1 LISVSWSI
9 GIDRP
14 PEAVFDFVSDLDNE
28 PKFNPDASQIV
39 KKSDG
44 PIGLGTV
51 WEEEFKRIGKY
62 ETTIDRF
69 DRPSALG
76 FDAKNPKCDAHVLFN
91 FEPDGTGT
99 RVSCTVDLTFK
110 GFSRALE
117 PVIGGTIRK
126 TIEDE
131 RGPALKAAVE
141 AGP

>member
-1 LISVSWSI
+1 MISVSWSI

-28 PKFNPDASQIV
+28 PKFNPDASHIV

-76 FDAKNPKCDAHVLFN
+76 FDAKNPK
-91 FEPDGTGT
+91 
-99 RVSCTVDLTFK
+99 
-110 GFSRALE
+110 
-117 PVIGGTIRK
+117 
-126 TIEDE
+126 
-131 RGPALKAAVE
+131 
-141 AGP
+141 